1 MNERMNEWMNEGM
14 RWRMKDK
21 IQWGLV
27 DKIILIY
34 RDDKEAKHTFIF
46 VGSRKIYTGHAR
58 DQLLNMFIHHTV

>member
-1 MNERMNEWMNEGM
+1 
-14 RWRMKDK
+14 MKDK